1 MTKRLYTKR
10 WFSITA
16 LFPVSGG
23 WLRHVHRMWAVGLM
37 FNSHALWLGI
47 HYSPGNRR
55 VCINLIP
62 CLTIWIT
69 APGGN
74 EP

>member
-10 WFSITA
+10 FFAGTA
-16 LFPVSGG
+16 LLPVRSG
-23 WLRHVHRMWAVGLM
+23 WLRVHRMWAAGLL
-37 FNSHALWLGI
+37 FNPHALWLGA

-69 APGGN
+69 APGGT